1 MALIEVMAAP
11 LRRRVL
17 DHLRAQILTGAL
29 KPGAQLVERELCE
42 STGVSRT
49 SIREALRQLESEYL
63 IEARPNKG
71 TFVTALTPEDARQ
84 IYDLRGVLEALAA
97 QLFVSNAS
105 EAQRRK
111 LRRAFEELDAAAAAG
126 NSEKLFAAGTKYY
139 DAMLDGAGN
148 TVLRQ
153 TLRGLTARVTTL
165 RRVTLGQADRIPAT
179 RAEMAAI
186 QQAIEAGDGG
196 AAFAASVAHVRE
208 AQAVLVRTLSA
219 RADDQAAAV

>member
-17 DHLRAQILTGAL
+17 DHLRAQITTGAL

-42 STGVSRT
+42 ATGVSRT

-71 TFVTALTPEDARQ
+71 TFVTALTPEEARQ

-97 QLFVSNAS
+97 QLFVANAS
-105 EAQRRK
+105 EAQKRK
-111 LRRAFEELDAAAAAG
+111 LRRAFDELDAAAAAN
-126 NSEKLFAAGTKYY
+126 NSDKLFTAGTKYY

-148 TVLRQ
+148 TILRQ
-153 TLRGLTARVTTL
+153 TLMGLNARVTLL
-165 RRVTLGQADRIPAT
+165 RRVTLGQAERLPAT
-179 RAEMAAI
+179 RAEMTAI
-186 QQAIEAGDGG
+186 QRAVEAGDGA

-208 AQAVLVRTLSA
+208 AQAVLVRTLRE
-219 RADDQAAAV
+219 RAEAQAGA